1 VTHLPP
7 SLIRPPFRGSAAGR
21 WLALAIAGAVS
32 LASGACQSPQAETL
46 AGLAI
51 ASAGAVGVTDAEGR
65 LVPIDGPPGEVRR
78 VTAANGRLAVQMVD
92 DQLSVSEAA
101 GAGEPRLWRPLT
113 VEPASSRTPA
123 GIDLSLDGGVV
134 AIALGDPDTAGLE
147 LVTVDIATGESVVR
161 SVDLSLNG
169 PPAWLAP
176 RLLALEVIRPD
187 QHARIA
193 TIDPTTGDVN
203 TTGAEG
209 IEPSVTR
216 DGNRVAVVGASGV
229 VMTDTAGWLAGVPV
243 EPLTLELPDDSTI
256 LDIALDADGTRLAL
270 AFAANSGA
278 STSVVIFRLVGA
290 DWQSPA
296 SIALPG
302 DAAVSI
308 DWLD

>member
-7 SLIRPPFRGSAAGR
+7 SLIRPPFRGLAAGR
-21 WLALAIAGAVS
+21 WLALAIAGAVT
-32 LASGACQSPQAETL
+32 LAAGACQTPQAENL

-51 ASAGAVGVTDAEGR
+51 ASSGTVGVTDAEGR
-65 LVPIDGPPGEVRR
+65 LVPIDGPPGAVRR
-78 VTAANGRLAVQMVD
+78 ATAANGRLAVQTAD
-92 DQLSVSEAA
+92 DQLSVSDVA
-101 GAGEPRLWRPLT
+101 GAGDPRLWRPLT

-123 GIDLSLDGGVV
+123 GIDLSLDGGLL

-147 LVTVDIATGESVVR
+147 LDTIDIETGASVVR

-169 PPAWLAP
+169 PPAWLGP
-176 RLLALEVIRPD
+176 RLVALEVIRPD
-187 QHARIA
+187 QRAGIV
-193 TIDPTTGDVN
+193 TIDPTTGDMN
-203 TTGAEG
+203 ATAAEG

-229 VMTDTAGWLAGVPV
+229 VITDVAGWLAGVPV
-243 EPLTLELPDDSTI
+243 GPLALPSPDDSTI
-256 LDIALDADGTRLAL
+256 LDIALDADATRLAVV
-270 AFAANSGA
+270 FAANSGT
-278 STSVVIFRLVGA
+278 STSVVIYRLAGTN
-290 DWQSPA
+290 WQSAA